1 MAAERT
7 CPHGHRWPVPDRQP
21 TQTAADPSACP
32 HCVAAGTLSP
42 AGPHD
47 PLVSD
52 LLSRWQERY
61 DRGEDVSAAELCRDH
76 PDLANELAYRIQAIL
91 AVNRLIG
98 PEKGSPASSAR
109 PTADHSPGAPF
120 FPACDEVTR
129 RPWPTLP
136 GYVTLAELGRG
147 GMGVVYLARQLD
159 NGRLVALKLILSGR
173 GAGLFQ
179 LARFRVEAE
188 AIACLAHPNIVLIH
202 DVGVHGGCPFF
213 ALEFA
218 SGGSLAKRIRR
229 QPQSPRWS
237 AKVVKALALALHH
250 AHERG
255 ILHRDLKPAN
265 ILLMAD
271 GTPKI
276 TDFGLAKFTRPMK
289 VVIDLLATVS
299 AEPLEAELLR
309 VLKESESRDRST
321 PGAGDLLEEFII
333 RNFYRDSLAQVS
345 PDAVSRSVSAVKDYL
360 AEAEH
365 QSHSPPPQGLSFLD
379 YLTEPGA
386 IMGSPQYM
394 APEQAR
400 GETSLVG
407 PHTDVYALGAVLYE
421 MLTGRPAFDGAST
434 VEVLEKVQIKPPDPI
449 KPRVARDLEALCRKC
464 LEKRIE
470 WRYGSAAEL
479 AEDLDRFLEGYAVP
493 TAGDDRHAPAGEV
506 IRGASPR
513 AEPTTEWEC
522 SGARQDQRRVFGS
535 NPVGHAL
542 PGEGAHD
549 HPSSGRIIFRMTCW
563 IASLGALLG
572 VFLWVGMVVTSG
584 GIRSDEAVIAAGM
597 LFGFMGILA
606 VAGAMLGPALSCLVL
621 PRDFFLSPGGKKL
634 MEYIGTERVEMAR
647 AVGVIAALILIGS
660 YLAIGLLIWSRWPPL
675 QAVP

>member
-1 MAAERT
+1 MT
-7 CPHGHRWPVPDRQP
+7 TPDR
-21 TQTAADPSACP
+21 TD
-32 HCVAAGTLSP
+32 
-42 AGPHD
+42 
-47 PLVSD
+47 
-52 LLSRWQERY
+52 
-61 DRGEDVSAAELCRDH
+61 EL
-76 PDLANELAYRIQAIL
+76 P
-91 AVNRLIG
+91 
-98 PEKGSPASSAR
+98 PGS
-109 PTADHSPGAPF
+109 
-120 FPACDEVTR
+120 FPAI
-129 RPWPTLP
+129 P
-136 GYVTLAELGRG
+136 GYDILGELGRG
-147 GMGVVYLARQLD
+147 GMGVVYRARQLD

-202 DVGVHGGCPFF
+202 DVGVHGGCPYF

-218 SGGSLAKRIRR
+218 AGGSLAKRIRK

-237 AKVVKALALALHH
+237 AKVVKTLALALHH

-276 TDFGLAKFTRPMK
+276 TDFGLAKFTRPMRG
-289 VVIDLLATVS
+289 VIDLLATVS

-309 VLKESESRDRST
+309 VLREYESRDRAT
-321 PGAGDLLEEFII
+321 PGAGDSLEEFLI
-333 RNFYRDSLAQVS
+333 RNLYRDSLAQAS
-345 PDAVSRSVSAVKDYL
+345 PDAVSRSISVVKDYL

-400 GETSLVG
+400 GLTSLVG

-421 MLTGRPAFDGAST
+421 MLTGRPAFEGTSIG
-434 VEVLEKVQIKPPDPI
+434 EVLEKVQTKPPDPI

-470 WRYGSAAEL
+470 WRYRSAAEL

-493 TAGDDRHAPAGEV
+493 TAGEDTHAPAGEV
-506 IRGASPR
+506 IRGASLR
-513 AEPTTEWEC
+513 AEPTTKWEC
-522 SGARQDQRRVFGS
+522 SAARQDQRKVLGS
-535 NPVGHAL
+535 NPVSHAL

-549 HPSSGRIIFRMTCW
+549 HPSSSRIIFCITCW
-563 IASLGALLG
+563 TASLGALLG
-572 VFLWVGMVVTSG
+572 VFLWVGMVFTSG
-584 GIRSDEAVIAAGM
+584 GIKSDEAVLATVM

-606 VAGAMLGPALSCLVL
+606 AAGAVLGPALSCLVL

-634 MEYIGTERVEMAR
+634 MEYIGTKRVQVAC
-647 AVGVIAALILIGS
+647 AVGLIAALMLIGS
-660 YLAIGLLIWSRWPPL
+660 YLAVGLLIWSKWPPL